1 MQRMQRSL
9 GQGKVKPLLIAFT
22 SGTSTRTTG
31 RCRRL
36 CECCECAARTKTKI
50 QLNSLNHHAQHIVP
64 CRSQRV
70 KPVVIVSRD
79 CLLIRY
85 GLFKQPI
92 HSGFA
97 AMTRDFCAFLQAQGS
112 ARE

>member
-1 MQRMQRSL
+1 MHRIRL
-9 GQGKVKPLLIAFT
+9 GTLSPV
-22 SGTSTRTTG
+22 
-31 RCRRL
+31 
-36 CECCECAARTKTKI
+36 AR
-50 QLNSLNHHAQHIVP
+50 
-64 CRSQRV
+64 QRV

-79 CLLIRY
+79 CLSIRY

-112 ARE
+112 ARQ